1 MEIAFIG
8 FGEAGRAFR
17 ESLGARAIPPAFS
30 SYDIKDDADMV
41 AAMAARG
48 VRRGASSADA
58 IAGADLVFSAVTADQ
73 SLTAA
78 REAAAGLAAGQ
89 VFVDI
94 NSVSPGRKRDSA
106 AVIKTSGATYLD
118 MAVMAP
124 VQPAGHATPVLIAGP
139 DAARLAPLLGELGF
153 SFDIAGDAVGDAT
166 AIKMVRSVFMKGL
179 EAITVEALL
188 AASASGCFDEVLAS
202 LSKSYPGLGWPE
214 IAHYHFERSLRHGAR
229 RAAEMRESAATLE
242 ELGLDGGLAREIA
255 QVQAAM
261 GAAGPD
267 QPTGEDLAA
276 AVAEVLARRRG

>member
-17 ESLGARAIPPAFS
+17 ESLGARANPPVFS
-30 SYDIKDDADMV
+30 AYDIKDDAEMV
-41 AAMAARG
+41 AAMAVRG

-58 IAGADLVFSAVTADQ
+58 VAGADLVFSAVTADQ

-78 REAAAGLAAGQ
+78 REAAAGLAGGQ

-106 AVIKTSGATYLD
+106 AVVETTGATYLD

-124 VQPAGHATPVLIAGP
+124 VQPGGHATPVLIAGP

-153 SFDIAGDAVGDAT
+153 SFDVVGDAVGDAT
-166 AIKMVRSVFMKGL
+166 AIKMVRSVFVKGL

-188 AASASGCFDEVLAS
+188 AASASGCFDKVLAS

-214 IAHYHFERSLRHGAR
+214 IAHYHFERSLQHGAR
-229 RAAEMRESAATLE
+229 RAAEMEESAATLD
-242 ELGLDGGLAREIA
+242 ELGLGGGLAREIA